1 MKKILRNILILLAP
15 YLFIALVNE
24 NVRPKIKGAGYTK
37 TTPSPYND
45 YKSINTAM
53 NPELK
58 NHDVCSWR
66 CHKVPCKPQL
76 LKSVESY
83 IDPIYSGIISFLS
96 KGGSFASYGIANIL
110 FLVLL
115 WPLVMFYLLIK
126 SLDMQ
131 QEIKNLKV

>member
-1 MKKILRNILILLAP
+1 MV
-15 YLFIALVNE
+15 LVNE
-24 NVRPKIKGAGYTK
+24 SVRPTIKDTGFTR
-37 TTPSPYND
+37 TTNYNG

-53 NPELK
+53 NPQLK
-58 NHDVCSWR
+58 NHDACSWR
-66 CHKVPCKPQL
+66 CHNNGTCKPQL

-83 IDPIYSGIISFLS
+83 INPIYHGIISFLKS
-96 KGGSFASYGIANIL
+96 GGSGGPYKIANIL

-115 WPLVMFYLLIK
+115 WPLAMFYLLIK

>member
-1 MKKILRNILILLAP
+1 MV
-15 YLFIALVNE
+15 LVNE
-24 NVRPKIKGAGYTK
+24 SVRPTIKDIGFTRTTK
-37 TTPSPYND
+37 FNS

-66 CHKVPCKPQL
+66 CHNSGCKPKL
-76 LKSVESY
+76 FKSVESY
-83 IDPIYSGIISFLS
+83 IDPIYFGIISFLKS
-96 KGGSFASYGIANIL
+96 GDSSASYKIANIL

-115 WPLVMFYLLIK
+115 WPLAMFYLLIK

>member
-1 MKKILRNILILLAP
+1 MV
-15 YLFIALVNE
+15 LVNE
-24 NVRPKIKGAGYTK
+24 SFRPTIKDPGFTM
-37 TTPSPYND
+37 TTNYNG

-53 NPELK
+53 NPQLK

-66 CHKVPCKPQL
+66 CHNSGCKPQL

-83 IDPIYSGIISFLS
+83 IDPIYDGIISFLKS
-96 KGGSFASYGIANIL
+96 GDSFGSYGIANIL

-115 WPLVMFYLLIK
+115 WPLVMFYFLIK

>member
-1 MKKILRNILILLAP
+1 MKKLIRNILILLSP
-15 YLFIALVNE
+15 YLLMLLVNE
-24 NVRPKIKGAGYTK
+24 SVRHTIKDPGFTSTIY
-37 TTPSPYND
+37 YNS

-66 CHKVPCKPQL
+66 CHNFGCKPIL
-76 LKSVESY
+76 FKSFENY
-83 IDPIYSGIISFLS
+83 IDPIYFGIISFLYL
-96 KGGSFASYGIANIL
+96 GGSFASYGIANIL

-131 QEIKNLKV
+131 QEIKNLKI

>member
-1 MKKILRNILILLAP
+1 MV
-15 YLFIALVNE
+15 LVNE
-24 NVRPKIKGAGYTK
+24 SFRPTIKDPGFTM
-37 TTPSPYND
+37 TTNYNG

-53 NPELK
+53 NPQLK

-76 LKSVESY
+76 LRSVESY
-83 IDPIYSGIISFLS
+83 IDPIYFGIISFLDL
-96 KGGSFASYGIANIL
+96 GGSFASYGIANIL

>member
-1 MKKILRNILILLAP
+1 MV
-15 YLFIALVNE
+15 LVNE
-24 NVRPKIKGAGYTK
+24 SVRQKIKDPGFTL
-37 TTPSPYND
+37 TTTYNG

-53 NPELK
+53 NPKLK

-66 CHKVPCKPQL
+66 CHNSGCKPQL
-76 LKSVESY
+76 LKSFECY
-83 IDPIYSGIISFLS
+83 IGPIYDGIISFLKS
-96 KGGSFASYGIANIL
+96 GDSFGSYGIANIL

-115 WPLVMFYLLIK
+115 WPLVMFYFLIK

>member
-1 MKKILRNILILLAP
+1 MV
-15 YLFIALVNE
+15 LVNE
-24 NVRPKIKGAGYTK
+24 NTRPKIKGAGYTK
-37 TTPSPYND
+37 ITTIPNTD

-58 NHDVCSWR
+58 NHDGCSWR
-66 CHKVPCKPQL
+66 CHRVPCKPQL

-83 IDPIYSGIISFLS
+83 IAPIYSGIISFLY

-131 QEIKNLKV
+131 QEIKNLKSKSVK